1 MSAEQVIYDKRN
13 QVVLAT
19 SRFYDRPFRI
29 MDFDGVVVHKDE
41 DMERTRAVHACTPI
55 KAVLVIHILRRLPTP
70 VAIAK
75 APGCTA
81 WCRRGAG

>member
-1 MSAEQVIYDKRN
+1 MPAGARWGRRSNSSWLSHPSENTI
-13 QVVLAT
+13 L
-19 SRFYDRPFRI
+19 I
-29 MDFDGVVVHKDE
+29 GVVMHKDE

-55 KAVLVIHILRRLPTP
+55 KVVLVIHILRRLPTP